1 MENTLRQLVKNQAAL
16 ARDVGVSVQTV
27 RIWLELNAIPPHR
40 VIAVAI
46 ALDVEIT
53 DLLPFAHKAY
63 KPVSTKPKTL
73 DDLRLILEG
82 KVDPDDPSAQRIKGA
97 WGARLPLLYTTLVK
111 LQGKVITVT
120 EAAEILGI
128 TKGAVHNL
136 RKRYGVAPGRLKAA
150 KHPEGRYKLGAKEA
164 RKLTLDVIAGRKSA
178 RSAAQGAETARI
190 SLRTLHRHIE
200 DVLRPLYLN
209 EISHWSK
216 NFRLA
221 LAYEIEKNIE
231 KYSLEWRKWAEERH
245 LLLKKAPSW
254 PKSPANWREV
264 SIRRVIIAILT
275 GEHTVTDLTAMRGGE
290 AHILMEHVARELRQM
305 GMPALSLTIHHQAA
319 AAEIILA
326 RESHFR
332 SPHAG
337 P

>member
-1 MENTLRQLVKNQAAL
+1 MEKTLRDLVKNQAAL

-27 RIWLELNAIPPHR
+27 RNWMELNAIPPR
-40 VIAVAI
+40 RIIEVAN
-46 ALDVEIT
+46 ALDVELT
-53 DLLPFAHKAY
+53 ELLPFAQKAY

-82 KVDPDDPSAQRIKGA
+82 KIDPDDPSAQRIKGT
-97 WGARLPLLYTTLVK
+97 WGDRLPLLHTILVK
-111 LQGKVITVT
+111 LQGKAITVT
-120 EAAEILGI
+120 EAAETLGI
-128 TKGAVHNL
+128 TKGAVHNI
-136 RKRYGVAPGRLKAA
+136 RKRYGTAPGPIKGARR
-150 KHPEGRYKLGAKEA
+150 PEGRYALTAKEA
-164 RKLTLDVIAGRKSA
+164 RKLTLDVIAGRKTA
-178 RSAAQGAETARI
+178 RSAANGAKI

-221 LAYEIEKNIE
+221 LAYEIEKNLPKHSE
-231 KYSLEWRKWAEERH
+231 VWRKWAENRQ
-245 LLLKKAPSW
+245 LLLKKAPVW
-254 PKSPANWREV
+254 PKSPQNWREV
-264 SIRRVIIAILT
+264 SIRRVIIAVLT
-275 GEHTVTDLTAMRGGE
+275 GEYTVTELAAMRGGE
-290 AHILMEHVARELRQM
+290 AHILVEHVERELRQM

-332 SPHAG
+332 KAHAG

>member
-1 MENTLRQLVKNQAAL
+1 MENTLRDLVKNQAAL

-27 RIWLELNAIPPHR
+27 RNWMDLNAIPPR
-40 VIAVAI
+40 RIIDVAN
-46 ALDVEIT
+46 ALDVELT
-53 DLLPFAHKAY
+53 ELLPFAQKTY

-82 KVDPDDPSAQRIKGA
+82 SHDPDDPSAQRIKGT
-97 WGARLPLLYTTLVK
+97 WGDRLPLLYTTLAK
-111 LQGKVITVT
+111 LQSKEITVT

-128 TKGAVHNL
+128 TKSAVHNI
-136 RKRYGVAPGRLKAA
+136 RKRYGTAPGPIKGARR
-150 KHPEGRYKLGAKEA
+150 PEGRYALTAKEA
-164 RKLTLDVIAGRKSA
+164 KKLALDVIAGRK
-178 RSAAQGAETARI
+178 TARAAAEGANI

-221 LAYEIEKNIE
+221 LAYEIEKNLPRH
-231 KYSLEWRKWAEERH
+231 SLMWRKWAEERH

-254 PKSPANWREV
+254 PKSPENWHEV
-264 SIRRVIIAILT
+264 SIRRVIIAILA
-275 GEHTVTDLTAMRGGE
+275 GEHTVTELAAMRGGGS
-290 AHILMEHVARELRQM
+290 HILMEHVARELGQM
-305 GMPALSLTIHHQAA
+305 GMPALSLTSHHQA

-332 SPHAG
+332 KAHAG

>member
-46 ALDVEIT
+46 ALDVEIA
-53 DLLPFAHKAY
+53 DLLPFAQKAY

-82 KVDPDDPSAQRIKGA
+82 SHDPDDPSAQRIKGA
-97 WGARLPLLYTTLVK
+97 WGDRLPLLYTTLVK
-111 LQGKVITVT
+111 LQGKVITAT

-164 RKLTLDVIAGRKSA
+164 RKLTLDVIAGRTSA
-178 RSAAQGAETARI
+178 RSAAQGANI

-216 NFRLA
+216 SFRLA
-221 LAYEIEKNIE
+221 LAYEIEKNLPRH
-231 KYSLEWRKWAEERH
+231 SLKWRKWAEERH

-254 PKSPANWREV
+254 PKSPTNWREV
-264 SIRRVIIAILT
+264 PVRRVIIAILA
-275 GEHTVTDLTAMRGGE
+275 GEHPVTELAAMRGG
-290 AHILMEHVARELRQM
+290 AATILMEHVARELRQM
-305 GMPALSLTIHHQAA
+305 GMPALSLTSHHQAA

-326 RESHFR
+326 RESHIR
-332 SPHAG
+332 KAHAG

>member
-40 VIAVAI
+40 VVAVAI
-46 ALDVEIT
+46 ALDVEIA
-53 DLLPFAHKAY
+53 DLLPFAQKAY

-82 KVDPDDPSAQRIKGA
+82 NHDPDDPSAQRIKGA
-97 WGARLPLLYTTLVK
+97 WGERLPLLYTTLAK

-136 RKRYGVAPGRLKAA
+136 RKRYGVAPGRLKVAN
-150 KHPEGRYKLGAKEA
+150 HPEGRYKLGAKEA
-164 RKLTLDVIAGRKSA
+164 RKLTLDVIAGRTSA

-221 LAYEIEKNIE
+221 LAYEIEKNLPRH
-231 KYSLEWRKWAEERH
+231 SLKWRKWAEERH

-254 PKSPANWREV
+254 PKSPENWREV
-264 SIRRVIIAILT
+264 PVRRVILAILA
-275 GEHTVTDLTAMRGGE
+275 GEHPVTDLAAMRGGE
-290 AHILMEHVARELRQM
+290 AHILMEHVGRELRQM
-305 GMPALSLTIHHQAA
+305 GVLALPLTAHHQAA

-326 RESHFR
+326 RDSHFR
-332 SPHAG
+332 SKHAG

>member
-27 RIWLELNAIPPHR
+27 RIWLELNAVPPRR
-40 VIAVAI
+40 VIAVAN

-53 DLLPFAHKAY
+53 DLLPFAQKTY
-63 KPVSTKPKTL
+63 RPVSTKPKTL

-82 KVDPDDPSAQRIKGA
+82 KIDPDDPSAQRIKGA
-97 WGARLPLLYTTLVK
+97 WGDRLPLLYTTLVK

-128 TKGAVHNL
+128 TKGAVHNI
-136 RKRYGVAPGRLKAA
+136 RKRYGTAPGPIKGARR
-150 KHPEGRYKLGAKEA
+150 PEGRYKLGAKEA
-164 RKLTLDVIAGRKSA
+164 RKLTLDVIAGRKTA
-178 RSAAQGAETARI
+178 KGAAEGARI

-231 KYSLEWRKWAEERH
+231 KYSEMWRKWAEERH
-245 LLLKKAPSW
+245 LLLKKAPGW
-254 PKSPANWREV
+254 PKSPTNWREV

-275 GEHTVTDLTAMRGGE
+275 GEHTVTELAAMRGGE

-305 GMPALSLTIHHQAA
+305 GMPALPLTIHHQAA

-332 SPHAG
+332 KAHAG

>member
-16 ARDVGVSVQTV
+16 ARDVGVSVQTI
-27 RIWLELNAIPPHR
+27 RIWLELNAIPPRR
-40 VIAVAI
+40 VDAVAN
-46 ALDVEIT
+46 ALSVEIT
-53 DLLPFAHKAY
+53 DLLPFAQKAY

-82 KVDPDDPSAQRIKGA
+82 SHGPGDPSAQRIKGA
-97 WGARLPLLYTTLVK
+97 WGDRLPLLYTTLVK
-111 LQGKVITVT
+111 LQGKETTVT

-128 TKGAVHNL
+128 TKGAVHNI
-136 RKRYGVAPGRLKAA
+136 RKRYGTAPGKLKAE
-150 KHPEGRYKLGAKEA
+150 KKPEGRYKLGAKEA
-164 RKLTLDVIAGRKSA
+164 RKLALDVIAGRKSA
-178 RSAAQGAETARI
+178 KGAAETAQI

-216 NFRLA
+216 SFRLA

-231 KYSLEWRKWAEERH
+231 KYSEMWRKWAEERN
-245 LLLKKAPSW
+245 LLLKKAPGW
-254 PKSPANWREV
+254 PKSPENWREV
-264 SIRRVIIAILT
+264 SIRRVIIAVLT
-275 GEHTVTDLTAMRGGE
+275 GEYTANEIAAVRGGG

-305 GMPALSLTIHHQAA
+305 GMPALSLTSHHQAA
-319 AAEIILA
+319 AAEVILA

-332 SPHAG
+332 KAHAG

>member
-16 ARDVGVSVQTV
+16 ARDVGVSVQTI
-27 RIWLELNAIPPHR
+27 RIWLEINAIPPRR
-40 VIAVAI
+40 VIAVAN
-46 ALDVEIT
+46 ALGVELT
-53 DLLPFAHKAY
+53 KLLPFAQKTY

-82 KVDPDDPSAQRIKGA
+82 NHDPADPSAQRIKGA
-97 WGARLPLLYTTLVK
+97 WGDRLPLLYTTLVK
-111 LQGKVITVT
+111 LQSKEITVT

-128 TKGAVHNL
+128 TKSAVHNI
-136 RKRYGVAPGRLKAA
+136 RKRYGTAPGPIKGARR
-150 KHPEGRYKLGAKEA
+150 PEGRYALTAKEA
-164 RKLTLDVIAGRKSA
+164 RRLTLDVIAGRKTA
-178 RSAAQGAETARI
+178 RSAAQGANI

-216 NFRLA
+216 DFRLA
-221 LAYEIEKNIE
+221 LAYEIEKNIP
-231 KYSLEWRKWAEERH
+231 KYIEMWRKWAEERH
-245 LLLKKAPSW
+245 LLLKKSPVW
-254 PKSPANWREV
+254 PKYPQNWREV
-264 SIRRVIIAILT
+264 SIRRVIIAILA
-275 GEHTVTDLTAMRGGE
+275 GEHTVTELAAMRGGE
-290 AHILMEHVARELRQM
+290 PHILMEHVEREHRQM
-305 GMPALSLTIHHQAA
+305 GMPALSLTLHHQAA

-332 SPHAG
+332 KAHAG

>member
-1 MENTLRQLVKNQAAL
+1 MENTLRQLIKNQAAL

-27 RIWLELNAIPPHR
+27 RIWLELNAIPPR
-40 VIAVAI
+40 RIIDVAN
-46 ALDVEIT
+46 ALGVELT
-53 DLLPFAHKAY
+53 KLLPFAQKAY

-82 KVDPDDPSAQRIKGA
+82 SHDPDDPSAQRIKGA
-97 WGARLPLLYTTLVK
+97 WGERLPLLYTTLVK
-111 LQGKVITVT
+111 LQSKVITAT

-136 RKRYGVAPGRLKAA
+136 RKRYGVAPGKLKAA

-164 RKLTLDVIAGRKSA
+164 RKLTLDVIAGRTSA
-178 RSAAQGAETARI
+178 RSAAQGANI

-209 EISHWSK
+209 EISHWGK

-221 LAYEIEKNIE
+221 LAYEIEKNLPRH
-231 KYSLEWRKWAEERH
+231 SLMWRKWAEERH

-254 PKSPANWREV
+254 PKSPENWREV
-264 SIRRVIIAILT
+264 PIRRVIIAILT
-275 GEHTVTDLTAMRGGE
+275 GEHTVTELAAMRGG
-290 AHILMEHVARELRQM
+290 AANILMEHVGRELRQM
-305 GMPALSLTIHHQAA
+305 GMPALSLTSHHQAA

-326 RESHFR
+326 RESHIR
-332 SPHAG
+332 KAHAG

>member
-1 MENTLRQLVKNQAAL
+1 MENTLRDLVKNQAAL

-27 RIWLELNAIPPHR
+27 RNWLDLNAIPPRR
-40 VIAVAI
+40 VIAVAN
-46 ALDVEIT
+46 ALDVELT
-53 DLLPFAHKAY
+53 ELLPFAQKTY
-63 KPVSTKPKTL
+63 KPVRTKPKTL
-73 DDLRLILEG
+73 DDLRAVLEG
-82 KVDPDDPSAQRIKGA
+82 NYDPDDPSAQRIKGT
-97 WGARLPLLYTTLVK
+97 WGDRIPLLYQTLTR
-111 LQGKVITVT
+111 LQNKEITVT

-128 TKGAVHNL
+128 TKGAVHNI
-136 RKRYGVAPGRLKAA
+136 RKRYGTAPGPIKGARR
-150 KHPEGRYKLGAKEA
+150 PEGRYKLGAKEA

-178 RSAAQGAETARI
+178 RSAAETARI

-221 LAYEIEKNIE
+221 LAYEIEKNLP
-231 KYSLEWRKWAEERH
+231 KYSEMWRKWAEERH

-275 GEHTVTDLTAMRGGE
+275 GEHTVTDLGAMRGGG
-290 AHILMEHVARELRQM
+290 AHILVEHVERELRQM
-305 GMPALSLTIHHQAA
+305 GVPALSLTIHHQAA

-332 SPHAG
+332 KAHAG

>member
-1 MENTLRQLVKNQAAL
+1 MENTLRDLVKNQAAL

-27 RIWLELNAIPPHR
+27 RNWMDLNAIPPR
-40 VIAVAI
+40 RIIAVAT
-46 ALDVEIT
+46 ALDVELT
-53 DLLPFAHKAY
+53 ELLPFAQKTY

-82 KVDPDDPSAQRIKGA
+82 NIDPSDRSAERIVGT
-97 WGARLPLLYTTLVK
+97 WGDRLPLLYTTLAK
-111 LQGKVITVT
+111 LQNKEIMVT

-128 TKGAVHNL
+128 TKSAVHNI
-136 RKRYGVAPGRLKAA
+136 RKRYGTAPGPIKGARR
-150 KHPEGRYKLGAKEA
+150 PEGRYALTAKEA

-178 RSAAQGAETARI
+178 RSAAQGADI
-190 SLRTLHRHIE
+190 SLRTLHRSIE

-221 LAYEIEKNIE
+221 LAYEIEKNLPRH
-231 KYSLEWRKWAEERH
+231 SLMWRKWAEERH

-254 PKSPANWREV
+254 PKSPENWHEV
-264 SIRRVIIAILT
+264 SIRRVIIALLAE
-275 GEHTVTDLTAMRGGE
+275 EHTVTELGAMRGGE
-290 AHILMEHVARELRQM
+290 DHILMEHVARELRQM

-332 SPHAG
+332 KAHAG

>member
-27 RIWLELNAIPPHR
+27 RIWLDLNAIPPRR
-40 VIAVAI
+40 VIAVAN

-53 DLLPFAHKAY
+53 DLLPFAQKTY
-63 KPVSTKPKTL
+63 KPVSIKPKTL
-73 DDLRLILEG
+73 DDLRAVLEG
-82 KVDPDDPSAQRIKGA
+82 SYDPDDPSAQRIKGA
-97 WGARLPLLYTTLVK
+97 WGGRLPLLYTTLVK
-111 LQGKVITVT
+111 LQNKETTVT
-120 EAAEILGI
+120 EAAETLGI
-128 TKGAVHNL
+128 TKSAVHNI
-136 RKRYGVAPGRLKAA
+136 RKRYGTAPGSLKAE
-150 KHPEGRYKLGAKEA
+150 KKPEGRYALTAKEA
-164 RKLTLDVIAGRKSA
+164 GKLTLDVIAGRKSA
-178 RSAAQGAETARI
+178 KGAAETARI

-209 EISHWSK
+209 EISHWSE

-221 LAYEIEKNIE
+221 LAYEIEKNLPRH
-231 KYSLEWRKWAEERH
+231 SLMWRKWAEERH

-254 PKSPANWREV
+254 PKSPANWREAP
-264 SIRRVIIAILT
+264 IRRVIIAILT
-275 GEHTVTDLTAMRGGE
+275 REHAVTELGAMRGGE
-290 AHILMEHVARELRQM
+290 AHILMEHVERELRQM

-326 RESHFR
+326 RDSHFR
-332 SPHAG
+332 SKHAG

>member
-16 ARDVGVSVQTV
+16 ARDVGVSAQTV
-27 RIWLELNAIPPHR
+27 RNWLELNAIPPR
-40 VIAVAI
+40 RIIEVAN
-46 ALDVEIT
+46 ALGVELT
-53 DLLPFAHKAY
+53 ELLPYARKAY
-63 KPVSTKPKTL
+63 KPVSTKQKTL
-73 DDLRLILEG
+73 GDLQAILEG
-82 KVDPDDPSAQRIKGA
+82 RHDPSDKSADRVKGT
-97 WGARLPLLYTTLVK
+97 WGRRLPLLYETLVR
-111 LQGKVITVT
+111 LQAKKITIK

-128 TKGAVHNL
+128 TKSAVHNI
-136 RKRYGVAPGRLKAA
+136 RKRYGTAPGSLKAA
-150 KHPEGRYKLGAKEA
+150 EKPEGRYALTAKEA
-164 RKLTLDVIAGRKSA
+164 RKLALDVIAGRKTA
-178 RSAAQGAETARI
+178 VAAAEGAEI

-221 LAYEIEKNIE
+221 LAYEIEKNLP
-231 KYSLEWRKWAEERH
+231 KHSLEWRKWAEERH
-245 LLLKKAPSW
+245 LLLKKSPVW
-254 PKSPANWREV
+254 PKSPQNWREV
-264 SIRRVIIAILT
+264 STRRVILAILT
-275 GEHTVTDLTAMRGGE
+275 REHTVTDLAAMRGGE
-290 AHILMEHVARELRQM
+290 PHILMEHVERELRQM

-332 SPHAG
+332 KAHAG

>member
-1 MENTLRQLVKNQAAL
+1 MEKTLRDLVKNQAAL

-27 RIWLELNAIPPHR
+27 RNWMELNAIPPR
-40 VIAVAI
+40 RIIAVAN
-46 ALDVEIT
+46 ALDVELT
-53 DLLPFAHKAY
+53 ELLPYAQKTY
-63 KPVSTKPKTL
+63 KPVLTRPKTL
-73 DDLRLILEG
+73 DDLKAVLEG
-82 KVDPDDPSAQRIKGA
+82 SHDPDDPSAQRIKGT
-97 WGARLPLLYTTLVK
+97 WGDRLPLLYTTLVK

-128 TKGAVHNL
+128 TKGAVHNI
-136 RKRYGVAPGRLKAA
+136 RKRYGTAPGPIKAA
-150 KHPEGRYKLGAKEA
+150 KKPEGRYALTAKEA
-164 RKLTLDVIAGRKSA
+164 RKLALDVIAGRK
-178 RSAAQGAETARI
+178 TARAAAEGANI

-221 LAYEIEKNIE
+221 LAYEIEKNLP
-231 KYSLEWRKWAEERH
+231 KHSLAWRKWVEEHH
-245 LLLKKAPSW
+245 LLLKKATNW
-254 PKSPANWREV
+254 PKSPTNWREV
-264 SIRRVIIAILT
+264 SIRRIIIAILS
-275 GEHTVTDLTAMRGGE
+275 GEHTVTELAAMRGGE
-290 AHILMEHVARELRQM
+290 PHVLMEHVERELRQM

-332 SPHAG
+332 KAHAG

>member
-1 MENTLRQLVKNQAAL
+1 MENTLRDLVKNQAAL

-27 RIWLELNAIPPHR
+27 RNWLELNAIPPHR
-40 VIAVAI
+40 VTAVAA
-46 ALDVEIT
+46 ALDVEVT
-53 DLLPFAHKAY
+53 DLLPFAQKTY

-82 KVDPDDPSAQRIKGA
+82 NIDPSDRSAERILGA
-97 WGARLPLLYTTLVK
+97 WGDKLPLLYTTLAK
-111 LQGKVITVT
+111 LQGKEITVT

-128 TKGAVHNL
+128 TKSAVHNI
-136 RKRYGVAPGRLKAA
+136 RKRYGTAPGPIRAA
-150 KHPEGRYKLGAKEA
+150 KHPEGRYTLTAKEA
-164 RKLTLDVIAGRKSA
+164 RKLALDVIAGRKTA
-178 RSAAQGAETARI
+178 RAAAETAKI

-221 LAYEIEKNIE
+221 LAYEIEKNLPRH
-231 KYSLEWRKWAEERH
+231 SLMWRKWAEERH

-254 PKSPANWREV
+254 PKSPENWREV
-264 SIRRVIIAILT
+264 SIRRVIIAILS
-275 GEHTVTDLTAMRGGE
+275 GEASAQEVAAMRGG
-290 AHILMEHVARELRQM
+290 ATSIFMEHVERELRQM
-305 GMPALSLTIHHQAA
+305 GMLTLSLTIHHQA

-332 SPHAG
+332 KAHAG